1 MKKFL
6 NTIIV
11 LTIITSFAL
20 TLTGCPPAA
29 PPEEKLKIAFVYV
42 GPIGDAGWNW
52 AHDQGRLMLEK
63 EVENIETAYIENVP
77 EGADAGRVIED
88 YAEKGYDV
96 IFTTSFGF
104 MDPTIE
110 VAAKYP
116 DKIFMHCSGYKTA
129 DNVGTYFGRMYQ
141 PRYLSGLVAGNMTES
156 NIIGYV
162 AAFPIPEVIRGI
174 NAFTLGVREENP
186 AAKVHVVWTLTWY
199 DPATE
204 REAAEGLLDIG
215 ADVIAQHQDSPAP
228 QQAAADR
235 GKYCIG
241 YDWDMTRFAP
251 DAHLTAPIWNWGLY
265 YIDAIK
271 KVIDGTWKSES
282 YWGGMKDGIVDLA
295 PIADFVPD
303 DVKSLVEQK
312 KQEILDGTFDVF
324 EGPIRDQDGNIVV
337 EEGKKM
343 TDEEMLNMKFFVE
356 GVVGEIPPE

>member
-1 MKKFL
+1 MIKKFL
-6 NTIIV
+6 
-11 LTIITSFAL
+11 TSL
-20 TLTGCPPAA
+20 TLLVLVAALLWGCA
-29 PPEEKLKIAFVYV
+29 PKPVEEPKEKLKVAFVYV

-174 NAFTLGVREENP
+174 NAFTLGVREVNP
-186 AAKVHVVWTLTWY
+186 DAKVHVVWTLTWY

-215 ADVIAQHQDSPAP
+215 ADVIAQHQDSAAP

-235 GKYCIG
+235 GKYCVG
-241 YDWDMTRFAP
+241 YDWDMSRFAP

-265 YIDAIK
+265 YVDVVK
-271 KVIDGTWKSES
+271 KVIDGTWESES
-282 YWGGMKDGIVDLA
+282 YWGGMKEGIVDLS

-324 EGPIRDQDGNIVV
+324 EGPIKDQAGNIVV
-337 EEGKKM
+337 EEGIKM
-343 TDEEMLNMKFFVE
+343 TDEEMLNMGFFVE
-356 GVVGEIPPE
+356 GVVGKIE

>member
-1 MKKFL
+1 MTKKFL
-6 NTIIV
+6 
-11 LTIITSFAL
+11 TSL
-20 TLTGCPPAA
+20 TLLVLVAALLWGCA
-29 PPEEKLKIAFVYV
+29 PKPVEEPKEKLKVAFVYV

-63 EVENIETAYIENVP
+63 EVENVETAYIENVP

-141 PRYLSGLVAGNMTES
+141 PRYLSGLVA
-156 NIIGYV
+156 
-162 AAFPIPEVIRGI
+162 
-174 NAFTLGVREENP
+174 
-186 AAKVHVVWTLTWY
+186 WY

-235 GKYCIG
+235 GKYCVG

-265 YIDAIK
+265 YIDAIN
-271 KVIDGTWKSES
+271 KVINGTWKSES
-282 YWGGMKDGIVDLA
+282 YWGGMKEGIVDLS

-312 KQEILDGTFDVF
+312 KQAILDGTFDVF
-324 EGPIRDQDGNIVV
+324 EGPIKDQAGNVVV

-343 TDEEMLNMKFFVE
+343 TDEEMLNMGFFVE
-356 GVVGEIPPE
+356 GVVGEIE